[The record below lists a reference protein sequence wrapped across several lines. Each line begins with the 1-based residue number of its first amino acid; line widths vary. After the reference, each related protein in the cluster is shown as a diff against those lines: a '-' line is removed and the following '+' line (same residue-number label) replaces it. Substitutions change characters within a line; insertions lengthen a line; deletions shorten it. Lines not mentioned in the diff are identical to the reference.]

1 MHPDW
6 RRICDDFLTATS
18 YSPDEMDAYWK
29 DRHYDREN
37 RPDTYLTYPDA
48 RVRVPLGTP
57 SFPQTPDVWT
67 VLRERRSKRNFLD
80 VPMTLDQLNC
90 LLWGSQGIVRD
101 MGDYQLRTAPSA
113 GALYPIETYLVVNRV
128 EGLEPGLYHL
138 DVRGWALEGIRM
150 GDLADAACAALLD
163 QEAVRASGVTFLWT
177 CVLERCLAKYYERA
191 FRYVWWDVG
200 HISENVSLVATALGL
215 GAVCMGAWYDSL
227 VHELLGIDGKGH
239 FSALTTAVGTI
250 QGDDWLADRR
260 SPPKPS

>member
-37 RPDTYLTYPDA
+37 RPATYLTYPDA
-48 RVRVPLGTP
+48 EVRVPLGTP

-80 VPMTLDQLNC
+80 VPLTLDQLNC

-150 GDLADAACAALLD
+150 GDLADAACAALLLLAFGQRLTPRSLPLVAWNVFGLID
-163 QEAVRASGVTFLWT
+163 ILFVVSRAVKNLNQDPSTMEPLTVLPLGLLPLWLVPLIISTHLLMLRRAFAPASREVRA
-177 CVLERCLAKYYERA
+177 
-191 FRYVWWDVG
+191 
-200 HISENVSLVATALGL
+200 
-215 GAVCMGAWYDSL
+215 
-227 VHELLGIDGKGH
+227 
-239 FSALTTAVGTI
+239 
-250 QGDDWLADRR
+250 
-260 SPPKPS
+260 